1 MENRGLNILVKRL
14 VKQITRS
21 QWRQQLGFALI
32 GFVCVLLFAACS
44 VDQSNRP
51 TASGLMGD
59 PNQVEVLKVAVNP
72 AFPPFEMKGADGAL
86 IGFDIDLINAVG
98 NAAGFIIDFD
108 EMSFDNVIRSI
119 YGNQADIAIS
129 AITINRDRAEQFSF
143 SRPYFKSGLAIAV
156 AGDNT
161 DITSL
166 QSLQGK
172 RVAVQ
177 RDTTSEAQAKSI
189 PNIKI
194 RRSSSAPEALQALAN
209 GEVDAVI
216 NDAPVTAYAIN
227 SGSISGV
234 KLVAPTLTEEFYGI
248 ATPKNSPNLEKINA
262 GLATVLND
270 GTYARIYRKW
280 FATEPPQ
287 LPETAPI

>member
-1 MENRGLNILVKRL
+1 MAKQSSSRILGRL
-14 VKQITRS
+14 TRS
-21 QWRQQLGFALI
+21 QWLRQLRFALV
-32 GFVCVLLFAACS
+32 GFVCALLFAACS
-44 VDQSNRP
+44 TDQTNSP
-51 TASGLMGD
+51 TASSPTGAS
-59 PNQVEVLKVAVNP
+59 PSQAAVLRVAVSP
-72 AFPPFEMKGADGAL
+72 TFPPFEMKASDGSL
-86 IGFDIDLINAVG
+86 IGFDIDLINAIG
-98 NAAGFIIDFD
+98 SAAGFIIDFD
-108 EMSFDNVIRSI
+108 EMPFDDVIRSI
-119 YGNQADIAIS
+119 YGNQADVAIS
-129 AITINRDRAEQFSF
+129 AITINRDRAEQFAF

-172 RVAVQ
+172 RIAVQ
-177 RDTTSEAQAKSI
+177 RDTTSEIQARAI
-189 PNIKI
+189 PNAKI

-227 SGSISGV
+227 SGSVSGV
-234 KLVAPTLTEEFYGI
+234 KLVAPALTEEFYGI

-262 GLATVLND
+262 GLAAILNN
-270 GTYARIYRKW
+270 GTYARIYKKW